1 MALPSSGQISMQDI
15 LEEKN
20 GGSITATD
28 ISLRGLSVNSVSDYG
43 AIDITINSA
52 STNKPDQAEPHQ
64 MSEFHGYDHS
74 ASSVVHSSTL
84 TNGNTGGYGFALN
97 GYQSQGA
104 TTFGSMGDTTLTL
117 NGRARTIDSL
127 YSSATSSTAT
137 SGSIIL
143 FISDDL
149 GTTSSNAGFTS
160 MKIYLN
166 QANNSGTPD
175 LTLNRTSATYTGT
188 TATMS
193 WSWSVSVTSPDSVYN
208 TYFGGSTAQSNF
220 IELV

>member
-15 LEEKN
+15 MEEKY
-20 GGSITATD
+20 GGSLSFTD
-28 ISLRGLSVNSVSDYG
+28 ISLRGLSVNGVNDY
-43 AIDITINSA
+43 AAFDITINSSSPSA
-52 STNKPDQAEPHQ
+52 PDQTEPHQ
-64 MSEFHGYDHS
+64 MSEFYDYDHS
-74 ASSVVHSSTL
+74 ASSIVHSSTL
-84 TNGNTGGYGFALN
+84 TNGNTGGYGYALN
-97 GYQSQGA
+97 GYESQGA

-137 SGSIIL
+137 SGTIIL

-149 GTTSSNAGFTS
+149 GTTSSNAGFTT

-166 QANNSGTPD
+166 QSNNSGTPD
-175 LTLNRTSATYTGT
+175 LTLSRTSATYTGT

-208 TYFGGSTAQSNF
+208 TYFGGSTSQSNF
-220 IELV
+220 IELL